1 MRRFLTTLMILLVVL
16 VAGLSALVVM
26 VDPNDFRSYMVR
38 QVEQRSGYQLQLHGP
53 LRWHVWPQLSILS
66 GRMSLTAPGAS
77 QPVVSA
83 DNMRLDVDLVP
94 LISHRLKVSQVMLKG
109 AVIQLTPQSEERR
122 PADAPVAPGPARA
135 PGDESHGWSFDI
147 GRLDVADSLLV
158 FQHGDGEQVT
168 VRGINL
174 QMEQD
179 EQHRGQLSFS
189 GRINR
194 DQRDLTLS
202 LDADLDASDYPQNL
216 LADFTRFEYQYQG
229 ADLPQQGIS
238 GQGSFKARWQEPEKR
253 LSMKDFSITAN
264 DSQLRGALSV
274 VLSEQPEWKVSLA
287 SDNLNLD
294 ALMVPVSADGTTPGA
309 DQQGQSRVRPRPVI
323 SSNGDEPQYSLLRS
337 FSGEIDLR
345 LANLRWRGLNFS
357 DVASHMA
364 NDGGALTISRLQ
376 GRLGNGT
383 LSLPGSVDARTGVAQ
398 VSFQPQLKN
407 VEIAPLLTA
416 FDYPLAV
423 SGLLSMS
430 GDFSGSQLDAA
441 AFRRDWQGKASI
453 DMQNARLQG
462 MNFQQLVQQAVTRE
476 NNDVSAKSEYETA
489 TVMKQFHSSAT
500 LDNGIL
506 TLEHMSGSSPVLA
519 LDGGGTLDLDKQL
532 CDALFN
538 IRVTD
543 GWGGNSELVNTLKQ
557 TPIPLRIY
565 GPWHQLNYNLQVDK
579 GLRNHMR
586 DEAKQR
592 LKEWAERNKESRKGQ
607 DLQKLLKDM

>member
-26 VDPNDFRSYMVR
+26 VDPNDFRGYMVK
-38 QVEQRSGYQLQLHGP
+38 QVEQRSGYQLKLNGP

-77 QPVVSA
+77 QPLVSA

-94 LISHRLKVSQVMLKG
+94 LISHRLQVSQVMLKG

-135 PGDESHGWSFDI
+135 PGDETRGWSFDI
-147 GRLDVADSLLV
+147 GRLEVADSLLV

-179 EQHRGQLSFS
+179 EHHRGQLSFS

-202 LDADLDASDYPQNL
+202 MDASLDASDYPENL
-216 LADFTRFEYQYQG
+216 SANFSRLEYQLQG

-253 LSMKDFSITAN
+253 LSMTDFSMTAN
-264 DSQLRGALSV
+264 DSTLRGALSV
-274 VLSEQPEWKVSLA
+274 LLREQPVWKADLT

-294 ALMVPVSADGTTPGA
+294 ALMVRASADGASVTH
-309 DQQGQSRVRPRPVI
+309 QQGQSRVRPRPVI
-323 SSNGDEPQYSLLRS
+323 ASSGDRPQYSLLHS
-337 FSGEIDLR
+337 FSGEIGLR
-345 LANLRWRGLNFS
+345 FASLRWRGLNFS
-357 DVASHMA
+357 NVIGHMVN
-364 NDGGALTISRLQ
+364 NDGVLNIDKLE
-376 GRLGNGT
+376 GRLGSGRV
-383 LSLPGSVDARTGVAQ
+383 SLPGGIDVRGGEALAR
-398 VSFQPQLKN
+398 FQPRVEN

-423 SGLLSMS
+423 SGQLSMS
-430 GDFSGSQLDAA
+430 GDFSGSELDAD
-441 AFRRDWQGKASI
+441 AFRRNWQGKASI
-453 DMQNARLQG
+453 DMRNARLQG

-476 NNDVSAKSEYETA
+476 NDDVSADPEYETA
-489 TVMKQFHSSAT
+489 TVMSQFHSSAT
-500 LDNGIL
+500 LEKGIL
-506 TLEHMSGSSPVLA
+506 TLDKMAGSSQVLA
-519 LDGGGTLDLDKQL
+519 LEGSGTLDLGKEL

-538 IRVTD
+538 VRVID
-543 GWGGNSELVNTLKQ
+543 GWGGNSALVETLKQ

-565 GPWHQLNYNLQVDK
+565 GPWHQLNYNLQVDR
-579 GLRNHMR
+579 GLRNHLR
-586 DEAKQR
+586 DEARQR